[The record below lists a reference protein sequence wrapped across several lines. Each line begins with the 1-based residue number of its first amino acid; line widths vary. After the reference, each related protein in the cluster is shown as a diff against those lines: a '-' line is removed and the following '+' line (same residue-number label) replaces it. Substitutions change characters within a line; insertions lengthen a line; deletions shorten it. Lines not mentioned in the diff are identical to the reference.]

1 MTDEE
6 KKAIEL
12 VKNITQDDLLN
23 YWEGPEEPYNAIQMV
38 LNLIEK
44 MKEIIESKNRTIESL
59 SLESDKWFVSSVNKQ
74 KAYVELERKTD
85 EIIDKL
91 ITALAEEQGIDEDEI
106 REDFLNDR

>member
-1 MTDEE
+1 MKDEDI
-6 KKAIEL
+6 KAIKMLEFI
-12 VKNITQDDLLN
+12 VNHNSLLG
-23 YWEGPEEPYNAIQMV
+23 YKPENRQALAEYI

-85 EIIDKL
+85 EIIDEL
-91 ITALAEEQGIDEDEI
+91 ITALAEERGIDEDEI

>member
-1 MTDEE
+1 MKDEDI
-6 KKAIEL
+6 KAIKMLEFI
-12 VKNITQDDLLN
+12 VNHNSLLG
-23 YWEGPEEPYNAIQMV
+23 YKPENRQALAEYI

-85 EIIDKL
+85 EIIDEL
-91 ITALAEEQGIDEDEI
+91 ITALAEERGIDEDKI